1 MLLGKFFRQERIA
14 KRAWELYVKGPACV
28 HVSHFCTTETELPST
43 KPMYIHTWCHIEN
56 LASGAFE

>member
-14 KRAWELYVKGPACV
+14 KPAWELNAKDPACV

-43 KPMYIHTWCHIEN
+43 KPM
-56 LASGAFE
+56 